1 MMRPVSFKRWK
12 VNNDAE
18 STKTAYAAIAAGGAD
33 RCSCDHCRN
42 FAMQRS
48 AAYPAEVLELF
59 ESLGIA
65 ADREAEIYHLAR
77 VAPAKHLYSGW
88 FHFVGEILRGGDH
101 AVQISEKTW
110 QPSLEP
116 VSDGFSLGFTRNVTM
131 VPKPLKDL
139 PLVQIDFS
147 THLPWLLDTKEPE

>member
-1 MMRPVSFKRWK
+1 MMRLVSFKRWK
-12 VNNDAE
+12 VMSDAE
-18 STKTAYAAIAAGGAD
+18 STKSAYAAIAAGGAD
-33 RCSCDHCRN
+33 RRSYDPCRN

-65 ADREAEIYHLAR
+65 VDCEAEIHHLAR
-77 VAPAKHLYSGW
+77 VATAKHSYSGW
-88 FHFVGEILRGGDH
+88 FHFVGEILSGGDY

-116 VSDGFSLGFTRNVTM
+116 VSDRFSLGFTRNVNM

-147 THLPWLLDTKEPE
+147 THLP